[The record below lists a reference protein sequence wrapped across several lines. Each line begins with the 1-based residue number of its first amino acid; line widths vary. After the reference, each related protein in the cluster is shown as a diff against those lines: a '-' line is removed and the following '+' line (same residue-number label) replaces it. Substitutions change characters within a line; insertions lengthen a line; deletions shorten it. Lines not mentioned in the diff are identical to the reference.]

1 MAAINANV
9 GLRSKKVSG
18 ASTSLVW
25 QYFGYKEDENDNDLP
40 TCKLCLRK
48 VRAAG
53 GNTSNLRRHIKDH
66 HPVESSKIAKTKPDK
81 RRADTA
87 NAGQSSES
95 TSQRQQLSITDA
107 FSKLQKY
114 ERGGKQ
120 WQKLTNS
127 VTKCLAKDMMPI
139 YTVEKSG
146 FQQLLKDFDP
156 KYQLPSRKYFS
167 QQAIPKL
174 YNETRE
180 SILQQLQSTEFF
192 SATSDMWSSNTMEP
206 YMSYTVHFI
215 DPDWKLQSR
224 CLQTLYAPADHTA
237 ETLAD
242 GMKEILEYWH
252 LSSTRQVCITTDS
265 GANVVK
271 AVRDLDWPWMSC
283 FGHNLHLAITNA
295 MKDENRIS
303 RAIGVCKRIVTAFSQ
318 SWKRRRELSKTQLE
332 LELPVKSLV
341 SVNNSCK
348 ILHVYYDN
356 YNL

>member
-1 MAAINANV
+1 MAATNANV
-9 GLRSKKVSG
+9 ELRSKKVSA
-18 ASTSLVW
+18 ASPSSVW
-25 QYFGYKEDENDNDLP
+25 HYFGFGQDETDNDLP

-53 GNTSNLRRHIKDH
+53 GNTSNLHRHLRDN
-66 HPVESSKIAKTKPDK
+66 HPVESSKIANAKPGK

-87 NAGQSSES
+87 GAGQS
-95 TSQRQQLSITDA
+95 TSQRNQLPITEA

-114 ERGGKQ
+114 KRGGRQ
-120 WQKLTNS
+120 WQKLTDS
-127 VTKCLAKDMMPI
+127 VTNCLAKDMMPI

-156 KYQLPSRKYFS
+156 RYQLPSRKYFS

-174 YNETRE
+174 YNETKE
-180 SILQQLQSTEFF
+180 SILQQLRSAEFF

-206 YMSYTVHFI
+206 YISYTVHFI

-224 CLQTLYAPADHTA
+224 CLQTLYMPADHTA
-237 ETLAD
+237 ENLAD
-242 GMKEILEYWH
+242 GMKEILEEWH

-295 MKDENRIS
+295 MKDEDRIS

-318 SWKRRRELSKTQLE
+318 SWKRRRELSKAQLE
-332 LELPVKSLV
+332 LKLPVKSLV

-348 ILHVYYDN
+348 ILHF
-356 YNL
+356 